1 MYEEQTNEGV
11 PDKCL
16 PERRSMAFE
25 RLVRHLAWHGVLALS
40 VAVAYLV
47 LLRGLELRIILL
59 FGLPPTYAAFFT
71 SARFS
76 RGTRRVAWAF
86 LAAVGVGA
94 LVAHFPTLFPKLRG
108 FAGQLPRGK
117 TAC

>member
-1 MYEEQTNEGV
+1 MYEGQSSADV
-11 PDKCL
+11 PDECP

-47 LLRGLELRIILL
+47 LLQGLGLGIILL
-59 FGLPPTYAAFFT
+59 FGLPPTYAALFT
-71 SARFS
+71 IARFS

-94 LVAHFPTLFPKLRG
+94 LVTHFPTLFPNLRTRNCPCG
-108 FAGQLPRGK
+108 R
-117 TAC
+117 TVC